1 MKLNLFLDDF
11 QEIIS
16 HKISD
21 ALQKKNFSLNQYQTK
36 KSFPYT
42 SSLKKMIH
50 IKVKSLK
57 FFEEVFIRFHFLF
70 KGSKFEI
77 FQNCTPL

>member
-42 SSLKKMIH
+42 SSLKKNDAH
-50 IKVKSLK
+50 KSLK

-70 KGSKFEI
+70 KGNKFEI
-77 FQNCTPL
+77 FQNYTPL